1 MASGGAKFLREVL
14 SKAGVSFGFVQKCNT
29 KTDNFVE
36 VLVDGKYAKSF
47 ENAAKEGDG
56 QGGAGVCTRY
66 CYFFESLLTSIRE
79 FKALK
84 ALEYNRMS
92 PMLTYPTLSLE
103 YKDKMI

>member
-47 ENAAKEGDG
+47 ENATKEG
-56 QGGAGVCTRY
+56 AGEGVVFTRY

>member
-1 MASGGAKFLREVL
+1 MATGGAKFLREVL

-47 ENAAKEGDG
+47 ENAAKDG
-56 QGGAGVCTRY
+56 AGEGAGVCTRY

-84 ALEYNRMS
+84 AVEYTRMS
-92 PMLTYPTLSLE
+92 PILTYPTLSLE